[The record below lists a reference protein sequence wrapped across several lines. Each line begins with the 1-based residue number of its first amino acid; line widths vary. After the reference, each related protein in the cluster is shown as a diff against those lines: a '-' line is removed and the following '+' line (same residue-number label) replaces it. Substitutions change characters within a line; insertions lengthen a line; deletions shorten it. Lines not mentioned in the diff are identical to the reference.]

1 MWRLSYAYRG
11 FFRSLVYLVDDCY
24 FQFYCIS
31 WFLIRFTR
39 ISGHPIPVL
48 NNWLTDFVFVPLI
61 IHVAQSVSLCI
72 LSTSKPYRYPLFQI
86 LLIPVLTAYIFEY
99 IMPRATDHHTAD
111 VWDIVCYF
119 AGSFFYRYIH
129 QRYSIKKYSQV

>member
-1 MWRLSYAYRG
+1 MWRLSYAHRS
-11 FFRSLVYLVDDCY
+11 FFRALIYLLDDHY

-39 ISGHPIPVL
+39 TSGHPIPVL

-72 LSTSKPYRYPLFQI
+72 LGTSKPYRYPLFQI

-99 IMPRATDHHTAD
+99 IMPRITHHHTSDIFD
-111 VWDIVCYF
+111 VVSYF
-119 AGSFFYRYIH
+119 AGGLFYRYIH
-129 QRYSIKKYSQV
+129 QTYSIKKYAK